1 MILVDLSDYF
11 IVHCQLSLGYAR
23 QKLKRPIEKYRMLI
37 QMQILHCHL
46 ILLPVA
52 RFFVTVGHYLE
63 CRMEG
68 GGTGR

>member
-1 MILVDLSDYF
+1 MILVDLSDHF